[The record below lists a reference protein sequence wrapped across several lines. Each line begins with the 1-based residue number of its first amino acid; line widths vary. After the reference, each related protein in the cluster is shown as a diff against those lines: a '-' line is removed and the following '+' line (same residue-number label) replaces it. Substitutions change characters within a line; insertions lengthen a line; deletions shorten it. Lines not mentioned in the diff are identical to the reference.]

1 MRFKTQNPDN
11 SSRKAGVIRIFF
23 KLHQSLLRYKD
34 FSLFLNIGGWVGNV
48 VLTAAL
54 QDPYASL
61 EDIVKVFL
69 SDMFAEEESLTSWI
83 HELVSDHAG
92 AYLDIYPVRY
102 DDFFSGER

>member
-1 MRFKTQNPDN
+1 MKILP
-11 SSRKAGVIRIFF
+11 
-23 KLHQSLLRYKD
+23 
-34 FSLFLNIGGWVGNV
+34 LFLNVGGWIGNV

-69 SDMFAEEESLTSWI
+69 SDMFAEEDGFAGRVGEF
-83 HELVSDHAG
+83 VSGHAG